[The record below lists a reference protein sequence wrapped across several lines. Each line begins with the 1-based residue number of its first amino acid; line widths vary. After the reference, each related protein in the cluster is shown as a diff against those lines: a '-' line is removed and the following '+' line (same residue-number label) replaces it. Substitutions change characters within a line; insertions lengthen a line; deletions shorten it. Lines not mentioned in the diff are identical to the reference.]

1 MTFSFQNVKFG
12 KHSQENGLMLSGEVS
27 NTSGKSYSSVV
38 FVAIVFIKNFPAGTV
53 TFPING
59 FNVGQTKTFE
69 VRVGELEFSRAS
81 EITRYEIYAES
92 AY

>member
-1 MTFSFQNVKFG
+1 MTFSFQNVKFV
-12 KHSQENGLMLSGEVS
+12 KHAQEDGLMIAGEVS
-27 NTSGKSYSSVV
+27 NNSGKSYSSVV
-38 FVAIVFIKNFPAGTV
+38 FVAIVFVKNLPVGNV

-59 FNVGQTKTFE
+59 FHVGQTKTFE